1 MRRHRQDCTVTSLTL
16 AIDVMSGDR
25 GPGIAVPAALEAVE
39 ENEALTLILVGNQEQ
54 LKALL
59 HSGHPRIRIEPAADV
74 VRMNERPSHALRH
87 KQNASMAVALRL
99 VRDGEAQGCVSAGN
113 TGALMAFG
121 RSILKMYPGIE
132 RPAITKLIPSLR
144 GQCHVLDLGANVDA
158 SAENLYQFALMG
170 SLMASAVSAIAEP
183 RVALLNV
190 GEEEIKGNE
199 QVRLA
204 SHMLAQC
211 ETLNYIGYVE
221 GSDLFRDVAD
231 VVVCDGFVGNVALK
245 TGEGVAGLLI
255 ELLEQ
260 SFTRNLYS
268 RLVGLLARPIVGR
281 LLRDM
286 DPTRHNGASLL
297 GLQGVV
303 IKSHGNA
310 NEFAMKSAIRQA
322 VREVELE
329 VPRRINDR
337 LDDLLL

>member
-1 MRRHRQDCTVTSLTL
+1 MADGAAVKSVTI
-16 AIDVMSGDR
+16 AVDAMSGDR
-25 GPGIAVPAALEAVE
+25 GAAVVVSAALDAVN
-39 ENEALTLILVGNQEQ
+39 ENEALSLILVGIRSE
-54 LKALL
+54 LEALL
-59 HSGHPRIRIEPAADV
+59 HPQHPRIRIVEAADV

-87 KQNASMAVALRL
+87 KQNSSMAVALAL

-121 RSILKMYPGIE
+121 RSIIRMYPGIE

-144 GQCHVLDLGANVDA
+144 GRCHVLDLGANVDS
-158 SAENLYQFALMG
+158 SAENLYQYALMG
-170 SLMASAVSAIAEP
+170 SLMASAISSLPEP

-204 SHMLAQC
+204 SHLLAQC
-211 ETLNYIGYVE
+211 DTINYIGYVE

-245 TGEGVAGLLI
+245 TGEGVVGLLI

-260 SFTRNLYS
+260 AFARTLYG
-268 RLVGLLARPIVGR
+268 RLVGVLARPIIGR
-281 LLRDM
+281 LLRLL
-286 DPTRHNGASLL
+286 DPSRHNGASFL

-303 IKSHGNA
+303 VKSHGNA
-310 NEFAMKSAIRQA
+310 NERAMLAAIRQA
-322 VREVELE
+322 VKEVELE
-329 VPRRINDR
+329 VPSRINER
-337 LDDLLL
+337 LDDLMV

>member
-1 MRRHRQDCTVTSLTL
+1 VKPVTI
-16 AIDVMSGDR
+16 AIDAMSGDR
-25 GPGIAVPAALEAVE
+25 GADVVASAALDAVK
-39 ENEALTLILVGNQEQ
+39 ENEALSLVLVGIRSE
-54 LKALL
+54 LEALL
-59 HSGHPRIRIEPAADV
+59 HPGHSRIRIVEAAYV

-87 KQNASMAVALRL
+87 KRNSSMAVALGL
-99 VRDGEAQGCVSAGN
+99 VRDGVAQGCVSAGN

-121 RSILKMYPGIE
+121 RSVIRMYPGIE
-132 RPAITKLIPSLR
+132 RPAIAKLIPSLR
-144 GQCHVLDLGANVDA
+144 GRCHVLDLGANVD
-158 SAENLYQFALMG
+158 STAENLYQYALMG
-170 SLMASAVSAIAEP
+170 SLMASAICNQPEP

-211 ETLNYIGYVE
+211 DTINYIGYIE

-231 VVVCDGFVGNVALK
+231 VVVCDGFVGNIALK

-260 SFTRNLYS
+260 AFTKTFYGKC
-268 RLVGLLARPIVGR
+268 VGFFARPIIGR
-281 LLRDM
+281 LLRLM
-286 DPTRHNGASLL
+286 DPSRHNGASLL

-310 NEFAMKSAIRQA
+310 NERAMLAAIRQA

-329 VPRRINDR
+329 VPSRINDR
-337 LDDLLL
+337 LDDLMI

>member
-1 MRRHRQDCTVTSLTL
+1 MKSITI
-16 AIDVMSGDR
+16 AIDAMSGDR
-25 GPGIAVPAALEAVE
+25 GPSVAVAAAIDAVS
-39 ENEALTLILVGNQEQ
+39 ENGALSIILVGNQGE
-54 LKALL
+54 LEALL
-59 HSGHPRIRIEPAADV
+59 HSGHPRIRVEPAADV

-99 VRDGEAQGCVSAGN
+99 VRDGVAEGCVSAGN

-144 GQCHVLDLGANVDA
+144 GECHVLDLGANVDA

-170 SLMASAVSAIAEP
+170 SLMASAVSAIPEP

-204 SHMLAQC
+204 SHLLAQC

-245 TGEGVAGLLI
+245 TGEGVAGLLMD
-255 ELLEQ
+255 LMDRA
-260 SFTRNLYS
+260 FTRNFYG
-268 RLVGLLARPIVGR
+268 RLVGLLARPILGR
-281 LLRDM
+281 LVLEM
-286 DPTRHNGASLL
+286 DPARHNGASLL

-310 NEFAMKSAIRQA
+310 NERAMRAALRQA
-322 VREVELE
+322 IKEVELE
-329 VPRRINDR
+329 VPRRINER
-337 LDDLLL
+337 LDDLIL

>member
-1 MRRHRQDCTVTSLTL
+1 MASVTL
-16 AIDVMSGDR
+16 AIDAMSGDR
-25 GPGIAVPAALEAVE
+25 GAEVAVAAALDAVS
-39 ENEALTLILVGNQEQ
+39 ENEALTLILVGNQSQ

-59 HSGHPRIRIEPAADV
+59 ASGHPRIQVVPATDV
-74 VRMNERPSHALRH
+74 VRMNERPSQALRH

-170 SLMASAVSAIAEP
+170 SLMASAVSGIPEP

-245 TGEGVAGLLI
+245 TGEGVAAMLI
-255 ELLEQ
+255 ELIEKAF
-260 SFTRNLYS
+260 SSTFYS
-268 RLVGLLARPIVGR
+268 RLVGLLARPIIGR
-281 LLRDM
+281 LMNEM
-286 DPTRHNGASLL
+286 DPSRHNGASLL

-310 NEFAMKSAIRQA
+310 NEMAMKAAISLA
-322 VREVELE
+322 LKEVELE

-337 LDDLLL
+337 LDDLML

>member
-1 MRRHRQDCTVTSLTL
+1 MKPVTI
-16 AIDVMSGDR
+16 AIDAMSGDR
-25 GPGIAVPAALEAVE
+25 GADVVASAALDAVK
-39 ENEALTLILVGNQEQ
+39 ENEALSLVLVGIRSE
-54 LKALL
+54 LEALL
-59 HSGHPRIRIEPAADV
+59 HPGHSRIRIVEAADV

-87 KQNASMAVALRL
+87 KRNSSMAVALGL
-99 VRDGEAQGCVSAGN
+99 VRDGVAQGCVSAGN

-121 RSILKMYPGIE
+121 RSVIRMYPGIE
-132 RPAITKLIPSLR
+132 RPAIAKLIPSLR
-144 GQCHVLDLGANVDA
+144 GRCHVLDLGANVD
-158 SAENLYQFALMG
+158 STAENLYQYSLMG
-170 SLMASAVSAIAEP
+170 SLMASAICNQPEP

-211 ETLNYIGYVE
+211 DTINYIGYIE

-231 VVVCDGFVGNVALK
+231 VVVCDGFVGNIALK

-260 SFTRNLYS
+260 AFTKTFYGKC
-268 RLVGLLARPIVGR
+268 VGFFARPIIGR
-281 LLRDM
+281 LLRLM
-286 DPTRHNGASLL
+286 DPSRHNGASLL

-310 NEFAMKSAIRQA
+310 NERAMLAAIRQA

-329 VPRRINDR
+329 VPSRINDR
-337 LDDLLL
+337 LDDLMI

>member
-1 MRRHRQDCTVTSLTL
+1 MVSVTL
-16 AIDVMSGDR
+16 AIDAMSGDL
-25 GPGIAVPAALEAVE
+25 GPEVAVAAALDAVA
-39 ENEALTLILVGNQEQ
+39 ENEALTLILVGNQVR
-54 LKALL
+54 LRALL
-59 HSGHPRIRIEPAADV
+59 RSEHPRIRIVPAADV
-74 VRMNERPSHALRH
+74 VRMNERPSHALRQ

-144 GQCHVLDLGANVDA
+144 GECHVLDLGANVDS

-170 SLMASAVSAIAEP
+170 SLMAAAVSGIAEP

-211 ETLNYIGYVE
+211 ETINYIGYVE

-255 ELLEQ
+255 ELMEQ
-260 SFTRNLYS
+260 GFRRTWYS
-268 RLVGLLARPIVGR
+268 RFVGLLARPIIGR
-281 LLRDM
+281 LLGEM
-286 DPTRHNGASLL
+286 DPARYNGASLL

-303 IKSHGNA
+303 VKSHGNA
-310 NEFAMKSAIRQA
+310 NELAMRSAIRQA

>member
-1 MRRHRQDCTVTSLTL
+1 MKTVTL
-16 AIDVMSGDR
+16 ALDAMSGDH
-25 GPGIAVPAALEAVE
+25 GPAVVVAAALRAVN
-39 ENEALTLILVGNQEQ
+39 ENEALSLILVGNQHE
-54 LKALL
+54 LEALL
-59 HSGHPRIRIEPAADV
+59 RPDHPRIRVVPAADV

-87 KQNASMAVALRL
+87 KQNSSMALALQL
-99 VRDGEAQGCVSAGN
+99 VRDNEAQGCVSAGN

-121 RSILKMYPGIE
+121 RTILRMYPGIE

-144 GQCHVLDLGANVDA
+144 GRCHVLDLGANVDA

-170 SLMASAVSAIAEP
+170 SLMASAVNSLPEP

-211 ETLNYIGYVE
+211 DTLNYIGYVE

-231 VVVCDGFVGNVALK
+231 VVVCDGFVGNIALK

-255 ELLEQ
+255 ELMEQ
-260 SFTRNLYS
+260 AFSRGLYG
-268 RLVGLLARPIVGR
+268 RFVGWLARPILGR
-281 LLRDM
+281 LLRLM
-286 DPTRHNGASLL
+286 DPSRHNGASLL

-310 NEFAMKSAIRQA
+310 NERAMLSAIRQA
-322 VREVELE
+322 VQEVELE
-329 VPRRINDR
+329 VPRRINER
-337 LDDLLL
+337 LDDLLM

>member
-1 MRRHRQDCTVTSLTL
+1 
-16 AIDVMSGDR
+16 
-25 GPGIAVPAALEAVE
+25 
-39 ENEALTLILVGNQEQ
+39 
-54 LKALL
+54 
-59 HSGHPRIRIEPAADV
+59 
-74 VRMNERPSHALRH
+74 
-87 KQNASMAVALRL
+87 MAVALRL

-170 SLMASAVSAIAEP
+170 SLMASAVSGIPEP

-245 TGEGVAGLLI
+245 TGEGVAAMLI
-255 ELLEQ
+255 ELIEKAF
-260 SFTRNLYS
+260 SSTFYS
-268 RLVGLLARPIVGR
+268 RLVGLLARPIIGR
-281 LLRDM
+281 LMSEM
-286 DPTRHNGASLL
+286 DPSRHNGASLL

-310 NEFAMKSAIRQA
+310 NEMAMKAAISLA
-322 VREVELE
+322 LKEVELE

-337 LDDLLL
+337 LDDLML

>member
-1 MRRHRQDCTVTSLTL
+1 MTSVIL
-16 AIDVMSGDR
+16 AIDAMSGDR
-25 GPGIAVPAALEAVE
+25 GPEVAVAAALEAVA
-39 ENEALTLILVGNQEQ
+39 ENEALKLILVGNPAQ

-59 HSGHPRIRIEPAADV
+59 HSGHPRVRVEPAMDV

-99 VRDGEAQGCVSAGN
+99 VRDGDAQGCVSAGN

-121 RSILKMYPGIE
+121 RSLLKMYPGIE

-144 GQCHVLDLGANVDA
+144 GQCQLLDLGANVDA

-170 SLMASAVSAIAEP
+170 SLMASAVSGIAEP

-255 ELLEQ
+255 EMLEK
-260 SFTRNLYS
+260 SFTRDLYS
-268 RLVGLLARPIVGR
+268 RLVGFMAKPIMGR
-281 LLRDM
+281 LLREM
-286 DPTRHNGASLL
+286 DPARYNGASLL

-303 IKSHGNA
+303 VKSHGNA
-310 NEFAMKSAIRQA
+310 NEVAMKAAIRQA
-322 VREVELE
+322 VQEVQLE
-329 VPRRINDR
+329 VPRRINER
-337 LDDLLL
+337 LDDLVL

>member
-1 MRRHRQDCTVTSLTL
+1 MKPVTI
-16 AIDVMSGDR
+16 AVDAMSGDR
-25 GPGIAVPAALEAVE
+25 GAAVVVSAALDAVN
-39 ENEALTLILVGNQEQ
+39 ENEALSLILVGIRSE
-54 LKALL
+54 LEALL
-59 HSGHPRIRIEPAADV
+59 HPQHPRIRIVEAADV

-87 KQNASMAVALRL
+87 KQNSSMAVALGL

-121 RSILKMYPGIE
+121 RSIIRMYPGIE

-144 GQCHVLDLGANVDA
+144 GRCHVLDLGANVDS
-158 SAENLYQFALMG
+158 SAENLYQYALMG
-170 SLMASAVSAIAEP
+170 SLMASAISSLPEP

-204 SHMLAQC
+204 SHLLAQC
-211 ETLNYIGYVE
+211 DTINYIGYVE

-245 TGEGVAGLLI
+245 TGEGVVGLLI

-260 SFTRNLYS
+260 AFARTLYG
-268 RLVGLLARPIVGR
+268 RLVGVLARPIIGR
-281 LLRDM
+281 LLRLL
-286 DPTRHNGASLL
+286 DPSRHNGASFL

-303 IKSHGNA
+303 VKSHGNA
-310 NEFAMKSAIRQA
+310 NERAMLAAIRQA
-322 VREVELE
+322 VKEVELE
-329 VPRRINDR
+329 VPSRINDR
-337 LDDLLL
+337 LDDLMV

>member
-1 MRRHRQDCTVTSLTL
+1 MASVTL
-16 AIDVMSGDR
+16 AIDAMSGDL
-25 GPGIAVPAALEAVE
+25 GPEVAVAAALDAVA
-39 ENEALTLILVGNQEQ
+39 ENEALTLILVGNQVR
-54 LKALL
+54 LRALL
-59 HSGHPRIRIEPAADV
+59 RSEHPRIRIVPAADV
-74 VRMNERPSHALRH
+74 VRMNERPSHALRQ

-144 GQCHVLDLGANVDA
+144 GECHVLDLGANVDS

-170 SLMASAVSAIAEP
+170 SLMAAAVSGIAEP

-211 ETLNYIGYVE
+211 ETINYIGYVE

-255 ELLEQ
+255 ELMEQ
-260 SFTRNLYS
+260 GFRRTWYS
-268 RLVGLLARPIVGR
+268 RFVGLLARPIIGR
-281 LLRDM
+281 LLGEM
-286 DPTRHNGASLL
+286 DPARYNGASLL

-303 IKSHGNA
+303 VKSHGNA
-310 NEFAMKSAIRQA
+310 NELAMRSAIRQA

>member
-1 MRRHRQDCTVTSLTL
+1 MSNPITIAVD
-16 AIDVMSGDR
+16 AMSGDR
-25 GPGIAVPAALEAVE
+25 GAEVVVHAALDAVR
-39 ENEALTLILVGNQEQ
+39 ENEALSLVLVGIRSE
-54 LKALL
+54 LEALL
-59 HSGHPRIRIEPAADV
+59 RGGHPQIRIVEAADV

-87 KQNASMAVALRL
+87 KRNSSMAIALGL

-121 RSILKMYPGIE
+121 RSLIRMYPGIE
-132 RPAITKLIPSLR
+132 RPAIAKLIPSLR
-144 GQCHVLDLGANVDA
+144 GRCLVLDLGANVDS
-158 SAENLYQFALMG
+158 SAENLYQYALMG
-170 SLMASAVSAIAEP
+170 SLMASAVSEIAEP

-204 SHMLAQC
+204 SHMLAQSD
-211 ETLNYIGYVE
+211 TLNYIGYVE
-221 GSDLFRDVAD
+221 GSDLFRNVAD
-231 VVVCDGFVGNVALK
+231 VVVCDGFVGNIALK

-260 SFTRNLYS
+260 AFSRSVYS
-268 RLVGLLARPIVGR
+268 RIVGLLARPVMGR
-281 LLRDM
+281 LLQLM
-286 DPTRHNGASLL
+286 DPSRHNGASLL

-310 NEFAMKSAIRQA
+310 NERAMLAAIRQA
-322 VREVELE
+322 VCEVTHE

-337 LDDLLL
+337 LDDLLF

>member
-1 MRRHRQDCTVTSLTL
+1 MRPVTI
-16 AIDVMSGDR
+16 AIDAMSGDR
-25 GPGIAVPAALEAVE
+25 GADVVASAALDAVK
-39 ENEALTLILVGNQEQ
+39 ENEALSLVLVGIRSE
-54 LKALL
+54 LEALL
-59 HSGHPRIRIEPAADV
+59 HPGHSRIRIVEAADV

-87 KQNASMAVALRL
+87 KRNSSMAVALGL
-99 VRDGEAQGCVSAGN
+99 VRDGVAQGCVSAGN

-121 RSILKMYPGIE
+121 RSVIRMYPGIE
-132 RPAITKLIPSLR
+132 RPAIAKLIPSLR
-144 GQCHVLDLGANVDA
+144 GRCHVLDLGANVD
-158 SAENLYQFALMG
+158 STAENLYQYALMG
-170 SLMASAVSAIAEP
+170 SLMASAICNQPEP

-211 ETLNYIGYVE
+211 DTINYIGYIE

-231 VVVCDGFVGNVALK
+231 VVVCDGFVGNIALK

-260 SFTRNLYS
+260 AFTKTFYGKC
-268 RLVGLLARPIVGR
+268 VGFFARPIIGR
-281 LLRDM
+281 LLRLM
-286 DPTRHNGASLL
+286 DPSRHNGASLL

-310 NEFAMKSAIRQA
+310 NERAMLAAIRQA

-329 VPRRINDR
+329 VPSRINDR
-337 LDDLLL
+337 LDDLMI

>member
-1 MRRHRQDCTVTSLTL
+1 MKPVTI
-16 AIDVMSGDR
+16 AVDAMSGDR
-25 GPGIAVPAALEAVE
+25 GAAVVVSAALDAVN
-39 ENEALTLILVGNQEQ
+39 ENEALSLILVGIRSE
-54 LKALL
+54 LEALL
-59 HSGHPRIRIEPAADV
+59 HPQHPRIRIVEAADV

-87 KQNASMAVALRL
+87 KQNSSMAVALGL

-121 RSILKMYPGIE
+121 RSIIRMYPGIE

-144 GQCHVLDLGANVDA
+144 GRCHVLDLGANVDS
-158 SAENLYQFALMG
+158 SAENLYQYALMG
-170 SLMASAVSAIAEP
+170 SLMASAISSLPEP

-204 SHMLAQC
+204 SHLLAQC
-211 ETLNYIGYVE
+211 DTINYIGYVE

-245 TGEGVAGLLI
+245 TGEGVVGLLV

-260 SFTRNLYS
+260 AFARTLYG
-268 RLVGLLARPIVGR
+268 RIVGVFARPIIGR
-281 LLRDM
+281 LLRLL
-286 DPTRHNGASLL
+286 DPSRHNGASFL

-303 IKSHGNA
+303 VKSHGNA
-310 NEFAMKSAIRQA
+310 NERAMLAAIRQA
-322 VREVELE
+322 VKEVELE
-329 VPRRINDR
+329 VPSRINDR
-337 LDDLLL
+337 LDDLMV

>member
-1 MRRHRQDCTVTSLTL
+1 
-16 AIDVMSGDR
+16 MSGDR
-25 GPGIAVPAALEAVE
+25 GADVVASAALDAVK
-39 ENEALTLILVGNQEQ
+39 ENEALSLVLVGIRSE
-54 LKALL
+54 LEALL
-59 HSGHPRIRIEPAADV
+59 HPGHSRIRIVEAADV

-87 KQNASMAVALRL
+87 KRNSSMAVALGL
-99 VRDGEAQGCVSAGN
+99 VRDGVAQGCVSAGN

-121 RSILKMYPGIE
+121 RSVIRMYPGIE
-132 RPAITKLIPSLR
+132 RPAIAKLIPSLR
-144 GQCHVLDLGANVDA
+144 GRCHVLDLGANVD
-158 SAENLYQFALMG
+158 STAENLYQYSLMG
-170 SLMASAVSAIAEP
+170 SLMASAICNQPEP

-211 ETLNYIGYVE
+211 DTINYIGYIE

-231 VVVCDGFVGNVALK
+231 VVVCDGFVGNIALK

-260 SFTRNLYS
+260 AFTKTFYGKC
-268 RLVGLLARPIVGR
+268 VGFFARPIIGR
-281 LLRDM
+281 LLRLM
-286 DPTRHNGASLL
+286 DPSRHNGASLL

-310 NEFAMKSAIRQA
+310 NERAMLAAIRQA

-329 VPRRINDR
+329 VPSRINDR
-337 LDDLLL
+337 LDDLMI